1 MKIEVSNGEIVD
13 KLTILLIKS
22 KNIKDADKLKNVQKE
37 IDEIA
42 SISDSIISRNSE
54 EFLQLYEVN
63 ARLWQIEDDIRD
75 LERLKKFDQKFIEL
89 ARSVYVTND
98 KRAEI
103 KRAINEL
110 SGSSLFEEKS
120 YEEYKWEYY

>member
-120 YEEYKWEYY
+120 YEEYK